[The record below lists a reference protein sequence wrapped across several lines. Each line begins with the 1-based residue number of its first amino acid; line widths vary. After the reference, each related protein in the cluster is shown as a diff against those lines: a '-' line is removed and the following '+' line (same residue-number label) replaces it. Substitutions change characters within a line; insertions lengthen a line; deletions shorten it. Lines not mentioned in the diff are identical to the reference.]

1 MTGCKNDLKITM
13 NERPL
18 VGEYTIRE
26 MNKAELMPFFSAHR
40 ADIFENTLD
49 FDVHAALSE
58 GEKSALKTLAQ
69 NSGTPY
75 TLHLGIFLKG
85 ELVGWSYGWQESA
98 EKYYMCNT
106 GILKEHRRKGIYTA
120 LLPEVLKILKAQGFQ
135 VAYSRHAATNNDV
148 IIPKLRAGFVISGME
163 ISDKFGTLVHLSY
176 FFNDVRR
183 RAMDFRSGQAAPD
196 EELKKF
202 LKM

>member
-1 MTGCKNDLKITM
+1 MSERTLTGD
-13 NERPL
+13 
-18 VGEYTIRE
+18 YTIRE
-26 MNKAELMPFFSAHR
+26 MTKQEFLPYFQKHR
-40 ADIFENTLD
+40 PEIFENTLD
-49 FDVHAALSE
+49 FDFQAALSDVE
-58 GEKSALKTLAQ
+58 RNSLKALAQ
-69 NSGTPY
+69 NTGTPY
-75 TLHLGIFLKG
+75 TLHLGIFLKNV
-85 ELVGWSYGWQESA
+85 LVGWSYGWQESA

-106 GILKEHRRKGIYTA
+106 GIFKEHRRQGIYTA

-176 FFNDVRR
+176 FFNDIRR
-183 RAMDFRSGQAAPD
+183 RAMDFRSGQSAPD
-196 EELKKF
+196 DELKKF